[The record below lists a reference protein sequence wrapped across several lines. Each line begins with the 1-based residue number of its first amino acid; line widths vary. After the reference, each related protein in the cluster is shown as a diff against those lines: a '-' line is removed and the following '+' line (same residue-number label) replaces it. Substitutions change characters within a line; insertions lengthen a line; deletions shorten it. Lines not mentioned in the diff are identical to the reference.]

1 MTDAPEMAHAHILNQ
16 LLSRGHEF
24 SFVQVLRLAR
34 KILESGKRRDL
45 PDVSWLDKLRIRPEL
60 SLAFPAADVGRVE
73 QTEDGLSI
81 TATFLSLYGSSSPL
95 PTFYTEELLAE
106 AAEDRSALRGF
117 YDLFHQRLY
126 QLYFQCWNKYNLL
139 YRMVEEEYPLEQHR
153 LLCLIGLAEDE
164 MLAQVPD
171 GRRMLRYVGLL
182 STFPR
187 SAYGLKAML
196 EELLAPCKVRIAQN
210 IFRRVPIPPDQRLC
224 LGVSGCRL
232 GVDAVLG
239 SHVDDIQGKF
249 RIEIGPLTW
258 EQYNN
263 LLPGTVLH
271 DKLSK
276 WVRFY
281 VTSPLDVD
289 LRLILAAGEARPLR
303 LGDPEARL
311 GLNSWSF
318 AGDSL
323 GEVSALFPLADFRS
337 TSPESDGGPA
347 KTSTAGAEKR
357 SFVQYYRQELAAL
370 ARLQADYVAEH
381 PRMASMIHG
390 HAADP
395 GVQRLTEGAALMNAL
410 LQWQIEDDLPDFI
423 RLLTQVLHPRYLRSI
438 PAATIVAFTPR
449 FNCTTS
455 QQVPAGTRLD
465 SEAVAGTACR
475 FTTNGSVELHPLTLH
490 KARWVRPPGHPAAI
504 LLDFELHHIPLA
516 DWRPES
522 LRLFL
527 GGDYPRAADLHL
539 LLTRHL
545 SRIKLTAGT
554 GDDSCVL
561 GPDCVQPVA
570 WRGDAGEMAFVA
582 GGVVQLGMLRDFS
595 LLPEKFL
602 FLDVYGWRQWQP
614 KEKSANFTVAFE
626 FDRLPGKPPEVSRQ
640 DFVLGATPAEN
651 IFPRR
656 ARPIT
661 VQEAGTE
668 YQVVPEGQECG
679 AYEVHAVEQVTG
691 ITKAKGE
698 PLPFKATPWITSRP
712 VDGPVYQVSSRP
724 ALLRPGFDTFLT
736 IKLPDAIPMGD
747 LSGLSVDML
756 CTNGTLPNGLK
767 AGSLTHSTDNSPA
780 FATFSNCKPVVGA
793 LFDALEVNYFWHLKS
808 ISYLNLRL
816 MTAKSLRGIL
826 QIIGATVLDNG
837 DGSRCNDRRIDGIV
851 GFTIEQTGRVIRGV
865 WCQGWQV
872 DLTLQRS
879 SFCSTGDLVL
889 FGSLVHRFLGQLV
902 SVFYFLRTFLR
913 DSDGSLLYEF
923 PIVFGKRPGL

>member
-1 MTDAPEMAHAHILNQ
+1 MTDSPEVAHAHILNQ
-16 LLSRGHEF
+16 LLSKGHEF

-34 KILESGKRRDL
+34 KILESGKRLDL
-45 PDVSWLDKLRIRPEL
+45 PNVSWLDKLRIRPEL

-73 QTEDGLSI
+73 QTEDGLAI

-95 PTFYTEELLAE
+95 PIFYTEELLVE
-106 AAEDRSALRGF
+106 TAEDRSALRGF

-126 QLYFQCWNKYNLL
+126 QLYFQCWSKYNLL

-171 GRRMLRYVGLL
+171 GQRMLRYVGLL

-210 IFRRVPIPPDQRLC
+210 IFRRVPIPPDQRMR

-239 SHVDDIQGKF
+239 SHVNDIQGKF

-258 EQYNN
+258 EQYND
-263 LLPGTVLH
+263 LLPGTVQH

-311 GLNSWSF
+311 GLNSWCF
-318 AGDSL
+318 AGNDL
-323 GEVSALFPLADFRS
+323 GEVSALFPLADFHAA
-337 TSPESDGGPA
+337 SPVSDGKPA
-347 KTSTAGAEKR
+347 KTSAAGAESR
-357 SFVQYYRQELAAL
+357 SFVQYYRNELAAL
-370 ARLQADYVAEH
+370 GRLQADYVAEH
-381 PRMASMIHG
+381 PQMASMIHG

-395 GVQRLTEGAALMNAL
+395 GVQRLMEGAALLNAL
-410 LQWQIEDDLPDFI
+410 LRWQIEDDLPDFI

-438 PAATIVAFTPR
+438 PAATIVAFAPR

-465 SEAVAGTACR
+465 SESVTGTVCR
-475 FTTNGSVELHPLTLH
+475 FTTNRSVELHPLTLQE
-490 KARWVRPPGHPAAI
+490 ARWVRSPGQPAAI

-516 DWRPES
+516 EWRPES

-545 SRIKLTAGT
+545 SRIKLAAGT
-554 GDDSCVL
+554 GEDPCVL
-561 GPDCVQPVA
+561 GPDSVQPVA
-570 WRGDAGEMAFVA
+570 WWRDAKKIPFTE
-582 GGVVQLGMLRDFS
+582 GGVVQVGMLRDFA
-595 LLPEKFL
+595 LFPEKFL

-614 KEKSANFTVAFE
+614 QEKSAHFTVSFE

-661 VQEAGTE
+661 VQGTGTE
-668 YQVVPEGQECG
+668 YQVVPESQDCG
-679 AYEVHAVEQVTG
+679 VCEVHAVEQVTG
-691 ITKAKGE
+691 ITRSKGE
-698 PLPFKATPWITSRP
+698 SLPFKATPWITSRP
-712 VDGPVYQVSSRP
+712 EDGPFYQVSSRP

-736 IKLPDAIPMGD
+736 IKLPDAIAMAD
-747 LSGLSVDML
+747 LSGLSVDVL

-767 AGSLTHSTDNSPA
+767 VGSIALPTDNSPA
-780 FATFSNCKPVVGA
+780 FATFTNCKPVVAA
-793 LFDALEVNYFWHLKS
+793 LCDALEVNYFWRLKS

-816 MTAKSLRGIL
+816 LTAKSLRGIL

-837 DGSRCNDRRIDGIV
+837 EGSRRNDRRIEGIV
-851 GFTIEQTGRVIRGV
+851 GFNIEQSGRVIRGV
-865 WCQGWQV
+865 WYQGWEV
-872 DLTLQRS
+872 DLTLERS
-879 SFCSTGDLVL
+879 SFCSIGDLVL

-902 SVFYFLRTFLR
+902 SAFYFLRTFLR
-913 DSDGSLLYEF
+913 DTDGSLLYEF